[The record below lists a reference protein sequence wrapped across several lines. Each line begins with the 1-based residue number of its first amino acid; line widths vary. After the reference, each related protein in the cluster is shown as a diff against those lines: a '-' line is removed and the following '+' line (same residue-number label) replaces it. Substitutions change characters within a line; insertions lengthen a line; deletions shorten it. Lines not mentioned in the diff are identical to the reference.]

1 MGRNSSEGDN
11 MIGATKRNFGNETTN
26 AEYDMYMKMSHE
38 QLAVL
43 MIRYRTYMGEL
54 EVDC

>member
-1 MGRNSSEGDN
+1 MNRDFGD
-11 MIGATKRNFGNETTN
+11 KTTN
-26 AEYDMYMKMSHE
+26 EVYDMYMKMSHE

-54 EVDC
+54 VVNV

>member
-11 MIGATKRNFGNETTN
+11 MTGETKRNFGNETTN